1 MSQLLSVID
10 LVVWALVILII
21 ARSLYSWVDPSMQ
34 SSIGKLLRQLT
45 EPIIAP
51 IRQIVPSAGALDFS
65 PMIAVF
71 VLIIAQRILHQ
82 ALA

>member
-1 MSQLLSVID
+1 MDQLLSIID

-21 ARSLYSWVDPSMQ
+21 ARSLYSWVDPGMQ
-34 SSIGKLLRQLT
+34 SQIGKLLRQLT
-45 EPIIAP
+45 EPVIAP